1 MHHAQR
7 WANLKKKQGPPKVA
21 TTLQP
26 SESLAAAHRA
36 MSMALEM
43 GNNLRAPSQISTG
56 ISRLFLC
63 VILGIALAV
72 KWKLILYLVFF
83 FLTFCT
89 CYYICI

>member
-7 WANLKKKQGPPKVA
+7 WGCLKKKQAPPKVV
-21 TTLQP
+21 TNLQP

-56 ISRLFLC
+56 ISRLFVC
-63 VILGIALAV
+63 VLLVIALSC
-72 KWKLILYLVFF
+72 KMETDSSFGL
-83 FLTFCT
+83 LTFFT
-89 CYYICI
+89 CYICQD